1 MSNKSKALCRKEV
14 RKTHKLV
21 KRLLRNQEL
30 YNKFA
35 NVSDEVHSKYFEEN
49 LDEKQ
54 LHNMWMDL
62 EKFAESF
69 KEAGGIPDKFQ
80 DFILTTF
87 AFKPEIIKDMLN
99 QGK

>member
-1 MSNKSKALCRKEV
+1 MSNKSKALCRKEI

-35 NVSDEVHSKYFEEN
+35 SVKDEVHSTYFEEN
-49 LDEKQ
+49 VDEGQ
-54 LHNMWMDL
+54 LNNMWMDL

-69 KEAGGIPDKFQ
+69 KEAGGRPEKFQ
-80 DFILTTF
+80 DFIMTSF
-87 AFKPEIIKDMLN
+87 AFKPEIIKDMMN